1 MYLLDT
7 NTCIFI
13 KNEKPC
19 HVLEK
24 LHSVIE
30 QTVYLSSITVAELQF
45 GVYNSQNIEKNRI
58 SLTEFLAPF
67 EIIDFEGIDAEH
79 FGIIRTQLKKEGNL
93 IGPYDMLIAAQA
105 VARNLILVTN
115 NTSEFI
121 RIKNLKLEDWKK

>member
-7 NTCIFI
+7 NICIFI
-13 KNEKPC
+13 KNRKPLN
-19 HVLEK
+19 VLGK
-24 LHSVIE
+24 LHSVIK

-67 EIIDFEGIDAEH
+67 EIIDFGNTDAEH
-79 FGIIRTQLKKEGNL
+79 FGIIRSQLKKEGSL

-115 NTSEFI
+115 NTNEFI
-121 RIKNLKLEDWKK
+121 RIKNLKLEDWKE

>member
-13 KNEKPC
+13 KNEKPY

-45 GVYNSQNIEKNRI
+45 GVYNSKNIEKNRI

-67 EIIDFEGIDAEH
+67 EIINFESIDAEH

-115 NTSEFI
+115 NINEFI
-121 RIKNLKLEDWKK
+121 RIKNLKLEDWKE